1 MAIEKMKFLSMTG
14 KEEDLDFII
23 ANDLIGSGFQ
33 PENALKVLEKGWK
46 LTYFT
51 YDSTIKEYSKKAKTL
66 LEKLNINYESKP
78 INLSQNLDDI
88 KNNIDNYEQKINNLY
103 SKIDEEEKEISKL
116 KESILPIEHLKNLP
130 IELEKLYDLDYMI
143 FRFRNNFFRKL

>member
-1 MAIEKMKFLSMTG
+1 MAIERMKFLSMSG

-23 ANDLIGSGFQ
+23 ANNLIGSGFQ

-51 YDSTIKEYSKKAKTL
+51 YDSSIKEYYKKAKSL

-88 KNNIDNYEQKINNLY
+88 KSNIDDYEEKINNLY
-103 SKIDEEEKEISKL
+103 NEIDEEEKEISKL
-116 KESILPIEHLKNLP
+116 SESIVPIEHLKNIP
-130 IELEKLYDLDYMI
+130 VELEKLYNLKYI
-143 FRFRNNFFRKL
+143 NFRFRNYFFRKL